1 VHDEPIAPQ
10 DSITICKKNSK
21 GTHISI
27 PIELPKNNVEDS
39 FMKLGDFFID
49 MNHVKELKESIQP
62 RKLFMRINLLKKLE
76 EKMKR
81 KPNIIQFG
89 SMPAMEIT

>member
-21 GTHISI
+21 GTHICI

-39 FMKLGDFFID
+39 FMKLGDF
-49 MNHVKELKESIQP
+49 
-62 RKLFMRINLLKKLE
+62 LL
-76 EKMKR
+76 
-81 KPNIIQFG
+81 I
-89 SMPAMEIT
+89 